1 MVRNVAADKDKTLTG
16 RKVLVTRERSQAQAL
31 SSMLRLEGAQP
42 VECPLIAFEPPSDW
56 TPADRCLDI
65 LGQYAGIFFS
75 STNAV
80 RFFFERIDIRGD
92 SREQVGR
99 VPCYAIGPATA
110 KALSA
115 RDIAVMAVPEEYQ
128 AEGLVELMKG
138 EPLQGKRF
146 LLPRAR
152 QAREILPEFLESN
165 GALVDVA
172 VVYETTKA
180 QENRFLLLDL
190 LAAGDLDYL
199 TFTSPSTVRY
209 FIEFLSA
216 DSAISTW
223 KEIPAACLGPVTA
236 EAAGSAGLKE
246 IIVPPQATLSALVR
260 TIVDHDQRQK
270 QESL

>member
-1 MVRNVAADKDKTLTG
+1 MVADKSKTLTG

-42 VECPLIAFEPPSDW
+42 VECPLIAFGPPSDW

-65 LGQYAGIFFS
+65 LGQYDGIFFS

-80 RFFFERIDIRGD
+80 RFFFERLDIKNA
-92 SREQVGR
+92 SPEQVGQI
-99 VPCYAIGPATA
+99 PCFAIGPATA

-115 RDIAVMAVPEEYQ
+115 RDITVTAVPEEYQ

-138 EPLQGKRF
+138 EPLKGKRF

-152 QAREILPEFLESN
+152 QAREILPQFLESN

-172 VVYETTKA
+172 VVYETMKA
-180 QENRFLLLDL
+180 PENQSHLMDL

-199 TFTSPSTVRY
+199 TFTSTSTVRY
-209 FIEFLSA
+209 FEEFTSA

-223 KEIPAACLGPVTA
+223 KKIPAACLGPVTA
-236 EAAGSAGLKE
+236 EAAGSAGLEE

-270 QESL
+270 QEPL